1 MATERLRESLLAIRT
16 ELADPEGMD
25 ADSRAL
31 LEKVA
36 ADIERVLDEED
47 ETTPDTARGRMEQL
61 VVDFEVEHPRVTR
74 VVNEVVEALARMGI

>member
-1 MATERLRESLLAIRT
+1 MPTERLRESLLAIRT
-16 ELADPEGMD
+16 ELAEPEGMD
-25 ADSRAL
+25 AGSREL

-47 ETTPDTARGRMEQL
+47 ETTPETARGRMEQL
-61 VVDFEVEHPRVTR
+61 AVDFEAEHPRVAR

>member
-1 MATERLRESLLAIRT
+1 MPTERLRESLLAIRT